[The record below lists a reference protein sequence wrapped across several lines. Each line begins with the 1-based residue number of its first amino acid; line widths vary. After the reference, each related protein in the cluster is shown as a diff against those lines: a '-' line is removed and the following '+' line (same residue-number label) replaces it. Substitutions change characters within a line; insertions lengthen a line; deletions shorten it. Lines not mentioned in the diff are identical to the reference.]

1 MSENSILS
9 QMPIDL
15 GDNLKLRFAT
25 LDDVEVLAE
34 FNARL
39 HEDVNI
45 GPNIRDLMLGDHPT
59 CKASD
64 FTVVEDTKTGKI
76 VSSMCLISQTWTYSG
91 IPFKFGQPEFVATES
106 EYRRRGLVRKQ
117 FEVIHALSAVRQE
130 LMQGITGIP
139 WYYRLFGYEMALDME
154 AAHVIDGMHIPTLKR
169 SVTETCQLRPRT
181 DSDNTFIQEVYAHS
195 IQSQVFECH
204 RTPEQ
209 WEYEFN
215 GRSTKSDA
223 RHQWL
228 LIEDMQGTRL
238 GYVQH
243 LRWCYDSYYEGSDTG
258 ANFIVIRMELK
269 PGVGY
274 LHLIPSLL
282 RALWKHAK
290 ATPVVAE
297 SDNPE
302 ATGIQ
307 FMLGREHS
315 VYIGLT
321 KSVVRKDPPYAW
333 YIRVPNLIA
342 FLRHIQPALEKHLI
356 GTVAEG
362 YTGEL
367 KLNFYRSGIHFTF
380 EDGCVTKLTDWTPE
394 NVEAGDAAFPDLTF
408 LQLLCGRCQ
417 MEALVSSFVDCWTN
431 GTTPAVLL
439 NCLFPQ
445 FTSEI
450 WHL

>member
-1 MSENSILS
+1 MTKSSILS

-15 GDNLKLRFAT
+15 GDNLILRFAT
-25 LDDVEVLAE
+25 VDDVDALAE
-34 FNARL
+34 FNMRL
-39 HEDVNI
+39 HNAVDA
-45 GPNIRDLMLGDHPT
+45 GPNIRDLMSGDHPT
-59 CKASD
+59 CNASD

-76 VSSMCLISQTWTYSG
+76 VSSACLISQTWTYSG
-91 IPFKFGQPEFVATES
+91 ILFKFGQPEFVATEA

-117 FEVIHALSAVRQE
+117 FEVIHALSEARGE

-154 AAHVIDGMHIPTLKR
+154 AEQIIDGMHIPSLKKGE
-169 SVTETCQLRPRT
+169 TETCRLRPRT
-181 DSDNTFIQEVYAHS
+181 DADNAFIQEVYAHS
-195 IQSQVFECH
+195 IESQVFACP
-204 RTPEQ
+204 RSPML

-215 GRSTKSDA
+215 GRSAESGA
-223 RHQWL
+223 RMEWL
-228 LIEDMQGTRL
+228 LIEDMEGTRL

-243 LRWCYDSYYEGSDTG
+243 LQWCYDDYCEATNTG
-258 ANFIVIRMELK
+258 TNFIVMRMELK

-282 RALWKHAK
+282 RALWKKAK

-302 ATGIQ
+302 ASGIQ
-307 FMLGREHS
+307 FMLGREHPIYS
-315 VYIGLT
+315 GLPR
-321 KSVVRKDPPYAW
+321 SVVREEPVYAW

-356 GTVAEG
+356 GTIAEG

-367 KLNFYRSGIHFTF
+367 KLNLYRSGIHFTF
-380 EDGCVTKLTDWTPE
+380 ERGRVTNLTDWTPE
-394 NVEAGDAAFPDLTF
+394 DVEAGDAAFPDLTF
-408 LQLLCGRCQ
+408 LQLLCGRCRT
-417 MEALVSSFVDCWTN
+417 EELTSRFVDCWTN

-439 NCLFPQ
+439 DCLFPQ
-445 FTSEI
+445 FKSEV

>member
-1 MSENSILS
+1 MSKSSILS

-25 LDDVEVLAE
+25 SDDVDALAE
-34 FNARL
+34 FNARH
-39 HEDVNI
+39 HEAEDAA
-45 GPNIRDLMLGDHPT
+45 PNVRDLMSGDHPT

-64 FTVVEDTKTGKI
+64 FTVVEDTETGKI

-91 IPFKFGQPEFVATES
+91 IPFKFGQPEFVATEP

-117 FEVIHALSAVRQE
+117 FEVIHALSEVRGE

-154 AAHVIDGMHIPTLKR
+154 AEQIIDGMHIPSLKKGKI
-169 SVTETCQLRPRT
+169 ETCRLRPRT
-181 DSDNTFIQEVYAHS
+181 DADNAFIQEVYAHS
-195 IQSQVFECH
+195 IKSQVFACP
-204 RTPEQ
+204 RSPVL

-215 GRSTKSDA
+215 GRSAESGV
-223 RHQWL
+223 RMEWL
-228 LIEDMQGTRL
+228 LIEDMEGTHL

-243 LRWCYDSYYEGSDTG
+243 LQWCYDDYCEGSSTG
-258 ANFIVIRMELK
+258 TNFLVMRMELK

-282 RALWKHAK
+282 RELWKQAK
-290 ATPVVAE
+290 TTPVVAE

-302 ATGIQ
+302 ASGIQ
-307 FMLGREHS
+307 FMLGREHPVYSGLPRS
-315 VYIGLT
+315 VIREEQ
-321 KSVVRKDPPYAW
+321 VYAW

-356 GTVAEG
+356 GTIAEG

-367 KLNFYRSGIHFTF
+367 KLNLYRTGIHFTF
-380 EDGCVTKLTDWTPE
+380 EQGCITKLTDWTPE
-394 NVEAGDAAFPDLTF
+394 DVEVGDAAFPDLTF
-408 LQLLCGRCQ
+408 LQLLCGRCRT
-417 MEALVSSFVDCWTN
+417 EELTTHFVDCWTN

-439 NCLFPQ
+439 DCLFPQ
-445 FTSEI
+445 FKSEV

>member
-1 MSENSILS
+1 MPKNSILS

-15 GDNLKLRFAT
+15 GNNLKLRFAT
-25 LDDVEVLAE
+25 PADTDALAA
-34 FNARL
+34 FNARF
-39 HEDVNI
+39 HEEVSV
-45 GPNIRDLMLGDHPT
+45 GPGIRDLMSGDHPT

-64 FTVVEDTKTGKI
+64 FTVVEDTQTGKI
-76 VSSMCLISQTWTYSG
+76 VSSLCLISQTWIYSG
-91 IPFKFGQPEFVATES
+91 IPFKLGQPEFVATEP

-117 FEVIHALSAVRQE
+117 LEVIHALSETREE

-154 AAHVIDGMHIPTLKR
+154 AEQTIDGIHIPTLKKGE
-169 SVTETCQLRPRT
+169 TETCRLRPRT
-181 DSDNTFIQEVYAHS
+181 DADNAFIQDLYETA
-195 IQSQVFECH
+195 IQHYVFACP
-204 RTPEQ
+204 RTSEM
-209 WEYEFN
+209 WAYEFN
-215 GRSTKSDA
+215 GRSAGSDA
-223 RHQWL
+223 RHEFL
-228 LIEDMQGTRL
+228 LIEDMEGTRL

-243 LRWCYDSYYEGSDTG
+243 VQWCYE
-258 ANFIVIRMELK
+258 NFLILRMELK

-274 LHLIPSLL
+274 LNLIPSLL
-282 RALWKHAK
+282 RALWEKAK
-290 ATPVVAE
+290 VTPVIAE
-297 SDNPE
+297 NDNPK
-302 ATGIQ
+302 AIGVQ